1 MFSQQ
6 FLPTAIEE
14 QKKRCYEAPSWAVRQ
29 LLRQPRWTLADMPTL
44 LSPAAQDHLEPMA
57 QISQA
62 ITRQRFGH
70 TMQVFVPMYLSNLCY
85 NRCTYCGF
93 SVDNKYPRKTLSD
106 TEMRQE
112 MDHLRKRGFRHLLLL
127 TGEAPDKVGVP
138 YISKAV
144 SLARTLFDSVGIEI
158 QPLTET
164 DYRTMIT
171 AGADS
176 LTLYQETYH
185 PEAYKTYHISGLKS
199 RFQHRL
205 DATDYGGRAGFYR
218 LNIGALLGLYDW
230 RWDALALAQHAHYL
244 QRAYWQTKVMISM
257 PRIRHTYGGFSSI
270 YPVTDADLVQFICAF
285 RMVFPDAGLSLSTRE
300 PAILRDALI
309 PLGITQMSAESNTS
323 PGGYTIGDEEPQFE
337 ISDHRPLEEVTAMLQ
352 KKGYDVVMK
361 DWNREFI
368 AL

>member
-1 MFSQQ
+1 VVILSKSS
-6 FLPTAIEE
+6 FLSAQINLKIDAVPGTANTWGVYTKTCEDVFPTANTITGSG
-14 QKKRCYEAPSWAVRQ
+14 QVTVIFPVG
-29 LLRQPRWTLADMPTL
+29 LA
-44 LSPAAQDHLEPMA
+44 
-57 QISQA
+57 
-62 ITRQRFGH
+62 
-70 TMQVFVPMYLSNLCY
+70 LSNLTSHAGAWSQ
-85 NRCTYCGF
+85 NAM
-93 SVDNKYPRKTLSD
+93 VAAP
-106 TEMRQE
+106 
-112 MDHLRKRGFRHLLLL
+112 
-127 TGEAPDKVGVP
+127 GEAPDKVGVS

-144 SLARTLFDSVGIEI
+144 SLARILFDSVGIEI

-300 PAILRDALI
+300 PAILRDHLI